1 MCNSEVHKLHHFR
14 TLLKTLS
21 LKRSKKEHSPPICS
35 SVSRKVENIVQ
46 DLVFESFEKEHL
58 PPICSSLSRSV
69 FLLHLLTLSLASW
82 ITCQRCKGRVSPCDR
97 KEQNSPSV
105 TVPWVK
111 NKNHTETFLF
121 TIDTCHFLRREQTY
135 FFQVK
140 NSTVYGYSPKILY
153 CSMEIDI
160 TCCLNNQHFIKIT
173 QVNCHSPLSPCTH
186 IILLFQRGKGAYNF
200 VRLPVRYKSRRFIS
214 CLRSLVKSLMNWSF
228 RVLHGT

>member
-1 MCNSEVHKLHHFR
+1 MRFINYIISELCLRPCISSV
-14 TLLKTLS
+14 T
-21 LKRSKKEHSPPICS
+21 KKEHFPPICS
-35 SVSRKVENIVQ
+35 SISRKVENIVQ
-46 DLVFESFEKEHL
+46 DLVFESLRKEHS

-105 TVPWVK
+105 TVPWIK
-111 NKNHTETFLF
+111 NKNHTATFLF
-121 TIDTCHFLRREQTY
+121 TIDTCHFQRKEQTY

-160 TCCLNNQHFIKIT
+160 TCCLNNQHFIKNNSSELSQPAVSLYTYNTAFPERKRFT
-173 QVNCHSPLSPCTH
+173 QLCQVTCK
-186 IILLFQRGKGAYNF
+186 I
-200 VRLPVRYKSRRFIS
+200 
-214 CLRSLVKSLMNWSF
+214 
-228 RVLHGT
+228 

>member
-14 TLLKTLS
+14 TLLETLS
-21 LKRSKKEHSPPICS
+21 LKRSKIEHSPPICS

-46 DLVFESFEKEHL
+46 DLVFESLKKEHL

-160 TCCLNNQHFIKIT
+160 TCCLNNQHLIKNNSSELSQPAVSLYT
-173 QVNCHSPLSPCTH
+173 YNTAFPERKRFKQLCQVTCK
-186 IILLFQRGKGAYNF
+186 I
-200 VRLPVRYKSRRFIS
+200 
-214 CLRSLVKSLMNWSF
+214 
-228 RVLHGT
+228 